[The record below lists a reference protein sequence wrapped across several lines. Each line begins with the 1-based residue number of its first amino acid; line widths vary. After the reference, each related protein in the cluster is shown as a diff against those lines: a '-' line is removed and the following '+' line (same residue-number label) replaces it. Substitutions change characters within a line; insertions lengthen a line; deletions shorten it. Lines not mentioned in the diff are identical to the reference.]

1 MTPEEIR
8 EKLLTPAFPIPK
20 LTELL
25 DHDNQQMRQDFRYE
39 SLNIKLYLTGQN
51 LMKYVQCIIYFI

>member
-8 EKLLTPAFPIPK
+8 HKLLTPAFPIPK

-25 DHDNQQMRQDFRYE
+25 DHDNQQMRQDFRYV
-39 SLNIKLYLTGQN
+39 SNFDFTGNYLKN
-51 LMKYVQCIIYFI
+51 KYVLKENSLAIF

>member
-39 SLNIKLYLTGQN
+39 SLT
-51 LMKYVQCIIYFI
+51 